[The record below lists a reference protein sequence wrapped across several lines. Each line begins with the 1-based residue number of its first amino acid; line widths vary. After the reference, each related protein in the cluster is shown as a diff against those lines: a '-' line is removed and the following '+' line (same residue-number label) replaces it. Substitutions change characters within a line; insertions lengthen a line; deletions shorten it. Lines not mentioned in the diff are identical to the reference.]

1 MKEVI
6 KYILIAGK
14 VIVALGTI
22 TGVAL
27 WFDAKFDDQKASA
40 DDIKQS
46 IEYINI
52 EQSFMSED
60 LAGIHDSLTNMEQ
73 DNTKQ
78 SEDISSIVWILKN
91 QEQFSAEQMEQ
102 LIDEM
107 LKKNIGMKRI
117 YPEWPQWMTAEPDT
131 DLMRGP

>member
-1 MKEVI
+1 MKEFI
-6 KYILIAGK
+6 TIAGK
-14 VIVALGTI
+14 IIALLVPITVA
-22 TGVAL
+22 AL

-102 LIDEM
+102 LIDKM
-107 LKKNIGMKRI
+107 LKKNIGMERI
-117 YPEWPQWMTAEPDT
+117 YPEWPNWMTAQPDT
-131 DLMRGP
+131 DLKREMLE